1 MLLNA
6 VIRIFNFKMDIK
18 KEMSNEQATAP
29 QAQNVKLQLEQI
41 APVLCSLFD
50 LKYLTEINMVSED
63 EIEQL
68 DQLLNTYC
76 AILITLSTIAEKD
89 EWVEIICKQVCLN
102 LKNCFTWLFQIVMRK
117 SI

>member
-102 LKNCFTWLFQIVMRK
+102 LKNCFTWLFQIV
-117 SI
+117 IAPL